1 MIRSPGIVLP
11 WASQAADKRVE
22 KINVIFDMK
31 DINVM
36 KFLSGDLKAFM
47 KTGAECSQ
55 NYFPETCK
63 RIIIV
68 NAPGMFSM
76 LWKVVKVFLD
86 AEI

>member
-1 MIRSPGIVLP
+1 
-11 WASQAADKRVE
+11 
-22 KINVIFDMK
+22 
-31 DINVM
+31 M